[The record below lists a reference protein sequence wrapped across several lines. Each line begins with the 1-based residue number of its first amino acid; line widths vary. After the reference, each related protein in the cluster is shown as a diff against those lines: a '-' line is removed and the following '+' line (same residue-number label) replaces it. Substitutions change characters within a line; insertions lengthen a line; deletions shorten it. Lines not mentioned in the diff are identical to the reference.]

1 MCLKYLT
8 TIKTETRLK
17 WLRFQAIWV
26 WLRWKVLRKN
36 SIAPE
41 MNGIEIKAKAT
52 CLLSLAVRL
61 WFCNE
66 PGAFRL

>member
-1 MCLKYLT
+1 MGLKYLT

-17 WLRFQAIWV
+17 WLRFQVIWV
-26 WLRWKVLRKN
+26 WLRRKLLSKS

-41 MNGIEIKAKAT
+41 TNGIEIKAKAT

-61 WFCNE
+61 WFCND
-66 PGAFRL
+66 PGVFRR

>member
-17 WLRFQAIWV
+17 WLLLQAIWV
-26 WLRWKVLRKN
+26 WLRWKLLSKN

-52 CLLSLAVRL
+52 CLVSLAVRF
-61 WFCNE
+61 WFCDE